1 MATSIRLIFT
11 KLPGKM
17 DKLLIEGF
25 GRALA
30 IDCPKQRIIP
40 HDMVHYAVEQ
50 VLGLRGFVR
59 LAAEGRPEAELVN
72 ADYDAHL
79 GESMVET
86 MQAELWDGKP
96 VEEADFV
103 DLLRITME
111 TRGRVLAPLPTG
123 FLQRLRALI
132 TDLTARWEQ
141 VPVHG
146 SISLELPV

>member
-1 MATSIRLIFT
+1 MTQPIRLTFT

-17 DKLLIEGF
+17 DKLVVEGF
-25 GRALA
+25 GRTLG

-40 HDMVHYAVEQ
+40 HDMVHYAVEK

-59 LAAEGRPEAELVN
+59 LVAENRPEAELAH

-86 MQAELWDGKP
+86 MQAELWGGEP
-96 VEEADFV
+96 VPEADFL

-111 TRGRVLAPLPTG
+111 VRGRVLQPLPGG
-123 FLQRLRALI
+123 FLLKLRAEI
-132 TDLTARWEQ
+132 EGLTARWEK
-141 VPVHG
+141 VALYG
-146 SISLELPV
+146 SMNLELPV